1 MNEPMKK
8 FDIDP
13 SLIEKLSN
21 MLEKNQLTEI
31 EYTQGDQTIRVAKQ
45 ATTQQVVTAPP
56 PITAAQ
62 DNTPITVK
70 KNGSAIT
77 SPMVGTAY
85 LSPSPEQAAFVSVG
99 DIVNKG
105 DTVLI
110 IEAMKVMNQIKANK
124 AGKITDI
131 LVSNEDPVE
140 FGQELII
147 IE

>member
-1 MNEPMKK
+1 MKK
-8 FDIDP
+8 FDIDT
-13 SLIEKLSN
+13 SLIDKLSD
-21 MLEKNQLTEI
+21 MLEKNQLNEI
-31 EYTQGDQTIRVAKQ
+31 EYTQGDQKIRVTKQ
-45 ATTQQVVTAPP
+45 QSQHNIVAAPAP
-56 PITAAQ
+56 MAAVPQ
-62 DNTPITVK
+62 ASQPEAITVK
-70 KNGSAIT
+70 NNAAALT

-85 LSPSPEQAAFVSVG
+85 LSPSPDQKPFVSIG

-110 IEAMKVMNQIKANK
+110 IEAMKVMNQIKAK
-124 AGKITDI
+124 HSGKITDI